1 MATYYV
7 RPDGNDSNTGLY
19 SSAAQAWQTI
29 TKAVG
34 ATGIA
39 SGDTLYVAP
48 GTYRSVTGFT
58 IATAYSSATQIL
70 ADPTVAQFSG
80 IQAGPVRLSVFTPTD
95 TSVGTSATVLSGT
108 TNNLTI
114 RGFEIHGF
122 TGSGISIAATTNTI
136 IEQCVAFGGQT
147 SNTVGINIGLNANTS
162 ATKVQIRNCI
172 VIGFHNGVNIRPF
185 MVSGTAGF
193 GDIYECICIGQN
205 QDGVAISDVG
215 NQFIAVFGTTYNV
228 YNNLV
233 VGSARTGLN
242 SCTNPPAQVV
252 NNNNLAINCI
262 IGARSAGGGTSAI
275 YANNRVINC
284 STAGV
289 NTGVNNNSTA
299 GIPGIDV
306 GQGLL
311 HGLTALQFGGSYL
324 GSPNTSFG
332 TTGLSALDLFNIAWS
347 GTSPDAGAITY
358 RPLATII
365 QAYQPIERNE
375 SIYTVAQGS
384 TSQTIEL
391 YLGVTGLTPTTNGL
405 VAHYVRSKSAP
416 VQIPLVA
423 QTPTGSWVSGGF
435 CEISASTVPGLYR
448 LDVPNGAFADG
459 AENVTIYVRG
469 AAGSNGAVVD
479 VSMSYPVTAQMVRM
493 GPYKLISNHIGADNP
508 LEVLKGVQA
517 PVDLQLVDNSGGG
530 VDITGATVTA
540 KIYNASSQLI
550 DTYTCTPTYA
560 LDGRCSFNLD
570 TTVTDNSGHYTVTVT
585 RQVGGNIVVFGPLRC
600 LVRAN

>member
-7 RPDGNDSNTGLY
+7 SQTTGLNINNGT
-19 SSAAQAWQTI
+19 SPTTPWQTL
-29 TKAVG
+29 AFALG
-34 ATGIA
+34 AA
-39 SGDTLYVAP
+39 SGTNPGIVGGDIIYIAP
-48 GTYRSVTGFT
+48 GTYNESVTINFTSPSSTVQIIGDPLNSQGFPNVNGGN
-58 IATAYSSATQIL
+58 IL
-70 ADPTVAQFSG
+70 WWH
-80 IQAGPVRLSVFTPTD
+80 
-95 TSVGTSATVLSGT
+95 GTSAVLIATSK
-108 TNNLTI
+108 NN
-114 RGFEIHGF
+114 
-122 TGSGISIAATTNTI
+122 ISIANIYFERTTTNGAVAITTTTCYNWTFTKCI
-136 IEQCVAFGGQT
+136 IVSG
-147 SNTVGINIGLNANTS
+147 VS
-162 ATKVQIRNCI
+162 ATSVSPNAQNWTISRCI
-172 VIGFHNGVNIRPF
+172 VCAAN
-185 MVSGTAGF
+185 
-193 GDIYECICIGQN
+193 N
-205 QDGVAISDVG
+205 QDGILFTTGAGANYVLNINISDCLLFSTTGGGATSNIATRSGNGNGGLVTNCTMLHPNVNIQLGSSNTTNKLMVQNCLCMGQSAFYISPSGQLDSQNNRYLINVG
-215 NQFIAVFGTTYNV
+215 FNG
-228 YNNLV
+228 V
-233 VGSARTGLN
+233 VGTGSTSAGLTGLDFGN
-242 SCTNPPAQVV
+242 ARLFGYGLNDFFGSNAGSP
-252 NNNNLAINCI
+252 N
-262 IGARSAGGGTSAI
+262 IGFGTSANAPTVDL
-275 YANNRVINC
+275 YGQTWA
-284 STAGV
+284 SL
-289 NTGVNNNSTA
+289 
-299 GIPGIDV
+299 PDV
-306 GQGLL
+306 GSTRRSELSNFQPP
-311 HGLTALQFGGSYL
+311 TAPYA
-324 GSPNTSFG
+324 P
-332 TTGLSALDLFNIAWS
+332 AEKAD
-347 GTSPDAGAITY
+347 
-358 RPLATII
+358 
-365 QAYQPIERNE
+365 

-384 TSQTIEL
+384 TFQTIEL
-391 YLGVTGLTPTTNGL
+391 YLGATGLTPTSAGL

-493 GPYKLISNHIGADNP
+493 GPYKLISNHMGADNP